1 MDSEHV
7 AKGDPSKLPS
17 RLFYVQAII
26 RNRLSESGFYYPVR
40 GALPLLADAWRG
52 GVSIELLESIS
63 KSVDVRTWTNFR
75 DAVHDAWEKA
85 SRESETDSSQSPT
98 LPPEGPELGEAN
110 HGKV

>member
-26 RNRLSESGFYYPVR
+26 RNRLSESGFYYPAR

-52 GVSIELLESIS
+52 GVPIELLESIS

-75 DAVHDAWEKA
+75 DAVYDAWEKA
-85 SRESETDSSQSPT
+85 SEASETNSPPSPAL
-98 LPPEGPELGEAN
+98 LPESPQLG
-110 HGKV
+110 